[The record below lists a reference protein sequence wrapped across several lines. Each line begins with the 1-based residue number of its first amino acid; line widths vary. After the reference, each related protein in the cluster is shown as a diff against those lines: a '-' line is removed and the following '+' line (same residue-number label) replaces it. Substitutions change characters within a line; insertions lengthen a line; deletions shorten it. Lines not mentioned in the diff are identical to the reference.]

1 MSHQAV
7 IEEIKQRLDLVDVV
21 SRYVQLKR
29 SGSTYKAL
37 CPFHQEKTPSFVVF
51 PHTQTWRCFGAC
63 GEGGDIF
70 SFVMKIEGLS
80 FPEALRQLAREA
92 GVELEA
98 PDART
103 SALQQQRERLRTV
116 CETAMRLF
124 TEWLRAPEGET
135 CRAYLERRR
144 VSPDMVLA
152 FGLGYA
158 PEGWDTLLNAMLA
171 KGYTQQDLLDAG
183 LVIANER
190 GSVYDRFRHRL
201 IFPIRDVRGRV
212 VGFGGRA
219 LDDEQQ
225 PKYLNSP
232 QTLLFDKGRL
242 LYGLDLAKDAIR
254 REDRVVLVEGYMDVI
269 AAHQAGY
276 RNVVAS
282 LGTALTPDQLRL
294 INRFTKNIVLA
305 LDADTAGTE
314 AAKRGIHAAR
324 EALARH
330 FVPSVEGGRLR
341 PVVEMAGDLR
351 VVRLPAGYDPDD
363 LLKEDPAQ
371 WGELVANALPV
382 VEFFIQEAIAG
393 RDLND
398 AAQKRAVAEG
408 ILPIIAEIPN
418 TIERAHYL
426 QRLAFYLHVPEDD
439 LAREMTLLVRQQR
452 TQRRRTPPPPP
463 PTFDAPFDDVPPP
476 PDEEES
482 ADIGVEQPT
491 TPRLRVRFDDYEAYL
506 LYLLSQ
512 RPDLLAEVEQEITPQ
527 DWHSPEWRQLYE
539 TLLFDMP
546 MSGAEVEALFEELPD
561 ILQRLATDLLNYYHD
576 RPLPDENEL
585 IGEVRRTAL
594 RIKRAAIERTLKE
607 IAFLVRDAVEEND
620 KARLQSLVATR
631 KALQRQQKEID
642 QRIRTPDATAAP
654 IPQEE
659 EDDFF

>member
-1 MSHQAV
+1 MSNQAV
-7 IEEIKQRLDLVDVV
+7 IEEIKQRLDLVDIVN
-21 SRYVQLKR
+21 RYVQLKR

-63 GEGGDIF
+63 GEGGDVF
-70 SFVMKIEGLS
+70 SFIMKIEGLT

-92 GVELEA
+92 GVELEP

-103 SALQQQRERLRTV
+103 SVLNQQREHLRGV
-116 CETAMRLF
+116 CEAAMRLF
-124 TEWLRAPEGET
+124 TEWLRAPVGEA

-144 VSPDMVLA
+144 VSPEMVLA

-171 KGYTQQDLLDAG
+171 RGYTQQDLLDAG
-183 LVIANER
+183 LVVANER
-190 GSVYDRFRHRL
+190 GGVYDRFRHRL

-219 LDDEQQ
+219 LDDDQQ

-282 LGTALTPDQLRL
+282 LGTALTPEQLRL
-294 INRFTKNIVLA
+294 INRFTHNIVLA

-314 AAKRGIHAAR
+314 AAKRGVHAAR
-324 EALARH
+324 DALARQ
-330 FVPSVEGGRLR
+330 FVPSVEQGRLR
-341 PVVEMAGDLR
+341 PVTEIAGDLR

-398 AAQKRAVAEG
+398 AAQKRAVAEE

-452 TQRRRTPPPPP
+452 AQRRHTPPPPP
-463 PTFDAPFDDVPPP
+463 PAFDDIPPP
-476 PDEEES
+476 PLEGEED
-482 ADIGVEQPT
+482 ADIGVDTLAPT
-491 TPRLRVRFDDYEAYL
+491 VRLRVRFDDYEAYL

-512 RPDLLAEVEQEITPQ
+512 RPDLLAEVEQTGLTPQ

-539 TLLFDMP
+539 ALLFDMP
-546 MSGAEVEALFEELPD
+546 MSGAEVEALFEDLPD
-561 ILQRLATDLLNYYHD
+561 VLHTLATDLLNHYHD
-576 RPLPDENEL
+576 KPLPEDDEL
-585 IGEVRRTAL
+585 IIEARRTAL
-594 RIKRAAIERTLKE
+594 RIRRAAIERILKE
-607 IAFLVRDAVEEND
+607 IAFLVRDAVAEND
-620 KARLQSLVATR
+620 TVRLQTLIAQR
-631 KALQRQQKEID
+631 KALQREQKQID
-642 QRIRTPDATAAP
+642 ERLRTANALPPASPDD
-654 IPQEE
+654 E